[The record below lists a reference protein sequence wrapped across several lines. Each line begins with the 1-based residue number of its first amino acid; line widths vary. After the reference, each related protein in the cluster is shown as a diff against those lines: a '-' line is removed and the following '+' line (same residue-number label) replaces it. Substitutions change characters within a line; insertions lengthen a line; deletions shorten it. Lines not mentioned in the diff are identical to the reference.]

1 MHRAAARLHGA
12 EEPHELLVGEE
23 TPVGD
28 RGVDAHEIGGDR
40 AAGAEV
46 HVADLAVAHLS
57 RGESYSEP
65 RRLEQRAR
73 MARRERVPV
82 RRSRERDGVPF
93 ALFAMAPAVEHDED
107 HRALALLRHLC
118 SVRVKDYV
126 PARHAPRAKCIPLLT
141 PLPAMRTERLALLAL
156 LMPAALLAQTPA
168 VGTVTA
174 PVSLRVAPDGKEIA
188 ALRVN
193 SAVQLLGTSGS
204 WTHVTVEGWLHV
216 SVIGPA
222 KDSFPLSAKSSM
234 GAIMRAAADRTAPV
248 VAQLEDGM
256 GLQLI
261 ARTEQWSHVKRSGW
275 VLSSTVRAGAPKPV
289 PAAAAVGVKPP
300 AAPAAAPASPPAVAA
315 PVPVATAESL
325 PGDVAVARRTTIH
338 AAPTGAVL
346 GTLDSATRLV
356 TGPSERGWVHVTME
370 GWVKQADVIPL
381 DSVPISTISAA
392 DLRADPDRYKG
403 QTVRWVVEVIAYQTA
418 DPLRKGL
425 RIEEPYLLA
434 RGPGSESSLLYLAL
448 PPSLM
453 DMGRELKPLSS
464 VVILAKVRYGRS
476 DPSGVPVLDVQRII
490 QR

>member
-1 MHRAAARLHGA
+1 
-12 EEPHELLVGEE
+12 
-23 TPVGD
+23 
-28 RGVDAHEIGGDR
+28 
-40 AAGAEV
+40 
-46 HVADLAVAHLS
+46 
-57 RGESYSEP
+57 
-65 RRLEQRAR
+65 
-73 MARRERVPV
+73 
-82 RRSRERDGVPF
+82 
-93 ALFAMAPAVEHDED
+93 
-107 HRALALLRHLC
+107 
-118 SVRVKDYV
+118 
-126 PARHAPRAKCIPLLT
+126 
-141 PLPAMRTERLALLAL
+141 MRPERLALLAL
-156 LMPAALLAQTPA
+156 LLPAALLAQTPA

-174 PVSLRVAPDGKEIA
+174 PVSLRLAPDGREIA

-193 SAVQLLGTSGS
+193 SAVQLLGTSGAWS
-204 WTHVTVEGWLHV
+204 HVTVEGWLHV

-222 KDSFPLSAKSSM
+222 RDSFPISAKSSM
-234 GAIMRAAADRTAPV
+234 GALMRAAADRTAPV

-256 GLQLI
+256 GLQLVE
-261 ARTEQWSHVKRSGW
+261 RSDQWSHVKRSGW
-275 VLSSTVRAGAPKPV
+275 VLSTTVRPGAPKPV
-289 PAAAAVGVKPP
+289 AAVAPAAGVKPAP
-300 AAPAAAPASPPAVAA
+300 APAPAPAATVAA
-315 PVPVATAESL
+315 VPVATAESL

-356 TGPSERGWVHVTME
+356 TGPSERGWVRVTME

-403 QTVRWVVEVIAYQTA
+403 QTVRWVVQVVAYQTA

-434 RGPGSESSLLYLAL
+434 RGPGNESSLLYLAL

-453 DMGRELKPLSS
+453 DVGRELKPLST

>member
-1 MHRAAARLHGA
+1 
-12 EEPHELLVGEE
+12 
-23 TPVGD
+23 
-28 RGVDAHEIGGDR
+28 
-40 AAGAEV
+40 
-46 HVADLAVAHLS
+46 
-57 RGESYSEP
+57 
-65 RRLEQRAR
+65 
-73 MARRERVPV
+73 
-82 RRSRERDGVPF
+82 
-93 ALFAMAPAVEHDED
+93 
-107 HRALALLRHLC
+107 
-118 SVRVKDYV
+118 
-126 PARHAPRAKCIPLLT
+126 
-141 PLPAMRTERLALLAL
+141 
-156 LMPAALLAQTPA
+156 MPAALLAQTPA
-168 VGTVTA
+168 VGTVMA
-174 PVSLRVAPDGKEIA
+174 PVSLRLAPDGKEIA

-234 GAIMRAAADRTAPV
+234 GAIMRAAADRNAPV

-256 GLQLI
+256 GLQQI
-261 ARTEQWSHVKRSGW
+261 ARTDQWAHVKRSGW
-275 VLSSTVRAGAPKPV
+275 VLASTVRAGAPKSAPV
-289 PAAAAVGVKPP
+289 TVAAVGVKPP
-300 AAPAAAPASPPAVAA
+300 APPAPAPSPAASPAAAP

-356 TGPSERGWVHVTME
+356 TGPSERGWVRVTME

-403 QTVRWVVEVIAYQTA
+403 QTVRWVVQVVAYQTA

-453 DMGRELKPLSS
+453 DVGRELKPLSS

>member
-1 MHRAAARLHGA
+1 
-12 EEPHELLVGEE
+12 
-23 TPVGD
+23 
-28 RGVDAHEIGGDR
+28 
-40 AAGAEV
+40 
-46 HVADLAVAHLS
+46 
-57 RGESYSEP
+57 
-65 RRLEQRAR
+65 
-73 MARRERVPV
+73 
-82 RRSRERDGVPF
+82 
-93 ALFAMAPAVEHDED
+93 
-107 HRALALLRHLC
+107 
-118 SVRVKDYV
+118 
-126 PARHAPRAKCIPLLT
+126 
-141 PLPAMRTERLALLAL
+141 MRTERLALLAL

-168 VGTVTA
+168 AGTVTA
-174 PVSLRVAPDGKEIA
+174 PVSLRVAPDGREIA

-193 SAVQLLGTSGS
+193 AAVQLLGITGS

-222 KDSFPLSAKSSM
+222 RDSFPLTAKSTV

-248 VAQLEDGM
+248 VAQLADGM

-261 ARTEQWSHVKRSGW
+261 ARTDQWAHVKRGGW
-275 VLSSTVRAGAPKPV
+275 VLSSTVRAGAPKPAPV
-289 PAAAAVGVKPP
+289 TAAAAGVKPP
-300 AAPAAAPASPPAVAA
+300 AAPAAPAALAAGVAPASAPAAA

-356 TGPSERGWVHVTME
+356 TGPSERGWVRVTME
-370 GWVKQADVIPL
+370 GWVKQADLIPL

-403 QTVRWVVEVIAYQTA
+403 QTVRWVVQVVAYQTA

-425 RIEEPYLLA
+425 HLEEPYLLA

-453 DMGRELKPLSS
+453 DVGRELKPLSS